1 LSICMEKYISMWNT
15 TSRAYLSRL
24 SRESKKMGGQ
34 DPTAL
39 ASLTA
44 PPSNGGGILN

>member
-1 LSICMEKYISMWNT
+1 MEKYISMWNT

-34 DPTAL
+34 DPAAL
-39 ASLTA
+39 ASLGA
-44 PPSNGGGILN
+44 PPSNGGGGILN